1 MSFRLGMS
9 NLQNFFFFYIIVFRN
24 SVIMMKMTMQRKR
37 TQMICTNWWL
47 QTQTK
52 YLISLVIFV
61 KTPFCISKEAL
72 YFCSNTFFYVH
83 IQTMIFQ
90 VIFQEKL
97 ISAKNA
103 TKRYVT
109 FLYLTKLIFH
119 HLWYVPLWKR
129 GWNLFPHIGNM
140 SHFLWRV

>member
-1 MSFRLGMS
+1 MP

-24 SVIMMKMTMQRKR
+24 SVIMMKMMMQRKR

-61 KTPFCISKEAL
+61 KIPFCISKEAL
-72 YFCSNTFFYVH
+72 YFCSNTFFYVY
-83 IQTMIFQ
+83 IQTM
-90 VIFQEKL
+90 IFQEKL

-103 TKRYVT
+103 TKRYIT

-119 HLWYVPLWKR
+119 YLGHAQLWKR
-129 GWNLFPHIGNM
+129 GWNQFPHIGNM
-140 SHFLWRV
+140 RHFLWRV